1 MPNTVI
7 VTREEPI
14 AVVQI
19 NRPEVRNALN
29 DEVMSELVAATRRL
43 DDDEAI
49 RCIIITGDDKAFCAG
64 ADIKEEFVKATPVSM
79 LARDLT
85 SQWEALRKIRTPL
98 VAAVSGYALGG
109 GCELAM
115 ICDVIVA
122 SETARFGQPE
132 INLGII
138 PGAGGTQRLTR
149 TVGKYVANE
158 IILTGR
164 FVNAAEAE
172 AMGLA
177 AQVYP
182 AASWLDDAKT
192 LARTI
197 AEKPPVAARLATEA
211 VDLAL
216 NSTPDARL
224 EFEREAFYL
233 LSAGQDLD
241 ARLGTIEKGGDLR
254 LGDELRRRSPP
265 VIATIRTMRKPVV
278 AAVNGVAAGAG
289 LGLAVACD
297 VRVAAAS
304 ASFRAAWGRVG
315 LVPDAGSA
323 FFLPRLLGWG
333 RALDMVL
340 TGDPVSADAALSY
353 GLATRVWPDDQFA
366 AKWREDAQ
374 TPAPGATQAVALT
387 QEGVNAAMAR
397 GFSEILEIEA
407 ALQDPAGPTAGYA
420 PWGEGCVAP

>member
-14 AVVQI
+14 AVVRI

-49 RCIIITGDDKAFCAG
+49 RCIVITGDDKAFCAG
-64 ADIKEEFVKATPVSM
+64 ADIKEEFVKATPISM
-79 LARDLT
+79 LAHDLT
-85 SQWEALRKIRTPL
+85 SQWEALRHIRTPL

-164 FVNAAEAE
+164 FVNAAEAK
-172 AMGLA
+172 AIGLA

-182 AASWLDDAKT
+182 AATWLEDAKA

-211 VDLAL
+211 VDLAW
-216 NSTPDARL
+216 NSTLDAGL
-224 EFEREAFYL
+224 EFERKAFYL
-233 LSAGQDLD
+233 LF
-241 ARLGTIEKGGDLR
+241 
-254 LGDELRRRSPP
+254 
-265 VIATIRTMRKPVV
+265 AT
-278 AAVNGVAAGAG
+278 
-289 LGLAVACD
+289 
-297 VRVAAAS
+297 
-304 ASFRAAWGRVG
+304 
-315 LVPDAGSA
+315 
-323 FFLPRLLGWG
+323 
-333 RALDMVL
+333 
-340 TGDPVSADAALSY
+340 
-353 GLATRVWPDDQFA
+353 
-366 AKWREDAQ
+366 EDKK
-374 TPAPGATQAVALT
+374 
-387 QEGVNAAMAR
+387 EGVDAFVNKRKAVFKGR
-397 GFSEILEIEA
+397 
-407 ALQDPAGPTAGYA
+407 
-420 PWGEGCVAP
+420 